1 MSETAIIVVVGLAV
15 VAMAVVAWS
24 MRTSSQREMQE
35 LRNQMSLLRESS
47 EKSIQS
53 ITSVFGTQVQGL
65 NTNMQSSLSAVIA
78 DVGKRLQEVNQHV
91 SQRLNENADAMRSSS
106 REVNDRIAN
115 VQSTFA
121 GLQEQVGKMTEQ
133 ARQLGEISRSM
144 SQLERVL
151 SAPKLRGGF
160 GEAQLENLLASV
172 FAREQFTM
180 QYRFPSGDI
189 ADAVLHFPQG
199 LVAIDS
205 KFSLENFRRI
215 SEAESETGRKTARRD
230 FLKDVR
236 KRIDEIAARYI
247 HPAEGSMPFAL
258 MYIPAENVY
267 YEAIIRDDEEND
279 LYSYCVQ
286 RRVMPVSPNSL
297 YTYLQTI
304 VVGLNSLR
312 ISQRAE
318 GILRELNSLE
328 VEVEKF
334 GEGYGKLGT
343 HLRNA
348 VNSYEESARELRRVE
363 DRVQRLAG
371 NNIPEQ
377 LSLVDESVPKKQAMG
392 LGE

>member
-1 MSETAIIVVVGLAV
+1 MSETAIVVGIGLAI
-15 VAMAVVAWS
+15 VAIGLLVWS
-24 MRTSSQREMQE
+24 MRNNSQREMHE
-35 LRNQMSLLRESS
+35 LRSQINLLREGS

-53 ITSVFGTQVQGL
+53 ITSVFQGL
-65 NTNMQSSLSAVIA
+65 GGAVDKSLASVRAE
-78 DVGKRLQEVNQHV
+78 VGNRLDAMHENVA
-91 SQRLNENADAMRSSS
+91 QRLKENAEAMRSSS

-121 GLQEQVGKMTEQ
+121 GLQKQVGEMTEQ
-133 ARQLGEISRSM
+133 ARQLGELSRSM

-180 QYRFPSGDI
+180 QYRFPSGDV

-215 SEAESETGRKTARRD
+215 GEAETETGRKAARRD

-236 KRIDEIAARYI
+236 KRIDETAARYI
-247 HPAEGSMPFAL
+247 RPAEGSLPFAL

-267 YEAIIRDDEEND
+267 YEAIIRDDDEND

-286 RRVMPVSPNSL
+286 KRVMPVSPNSL

-304 VVGLNSLR
+304 VVGLNSMR

-318 GILRELNSLE
+318 VILRELQSLE
-328 VEVEKF
+328 VELEKF
-334 GEGYGKLGT
+334 EEVYGKLGT

-348 VNSYEESARELRRVE
+348 MNSYEESGREFRRVE
-363 DRVQRLAG
+363 DRVLRLAG
-371 NNIPEQ
+371 NNVPEQ
-377 LSLVDESVPKKQAMG
+377 LSLVTEPVPKKQAIG
-392 LGE
+392 SGE